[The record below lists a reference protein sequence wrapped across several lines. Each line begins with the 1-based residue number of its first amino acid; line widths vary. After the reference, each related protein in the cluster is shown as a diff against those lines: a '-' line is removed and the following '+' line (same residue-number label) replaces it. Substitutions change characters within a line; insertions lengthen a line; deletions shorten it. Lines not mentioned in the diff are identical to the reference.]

1 MTYEYKKTVAA
12 AVAET
17 QSKFALA
24 EALAIEIPPQ
34 RRGPKPKN
42 SNAPQPSVWECL
54 MDVKLEIRRA
64 GGEPKSETTLQ
75 QYRDT
80 ALWVS
85 MNVQGNF
92 KWIKGVSF
100 SAHQVACAEGLSY
113 DEFAAMDKKTA
124 AAVRNRTENAVDVV
138 QKSAEIARNLLSDPD
153 VVKQVI
159 NDPAT
164 RTTVRKALDEAYAGA
179 PKPYADHTDKQP
191 HDHEVEVLVRLRAI
205 SAAIRAATDVIHSGP
220 SLGATTDDL
229 AAIVDRQIEEL
240 RVLREVLAGR
250 SDMDAELAKILEN
263 GA

>member
-1 MTYEYKKTVAA
+1 MTYEYKRTVAA

-24 EALAIEIPPQ
+24 EALASDIPPK
-34 RRGPKPKN
+34 RPGPGPEMTVTEHLIL
-42 SNAPQPSVWECL
+42 AH
-54 MDVKLEIRRA
+54 MEIKRA
-64 GGEPKSETTLQ
+64 GGEARSVETLDR
-75 QYRDT
+75 YRKV
-80 ALWVS
+80 AIWVRAGS
-85 MNVQGNF
+85 GPNYR
-92 KWIKGVSF
+92 WIPGISF
-100 SAHQVACAEGLSY
+100 TTHREAFDAGLSY
-113 DEFAAMDKKTA
+113 EQFAADPKRPARRPDTAKKAEA
-124 AAVRNRTENAVDVV
+124 AR
-138 QKSAEIARNLLSDPD
+138 KLLDDPE

-205 SAAIRAATDVIHSGP
+205 SAAIKTATDVIQAGP
-220 SLGATTDDL
+220 PLGATTEDL
-229 AAIVDRQIEEL
+229 AAVIDWQLNALSIL
-240 RVLREVLAGR
+240 RAVVAGR